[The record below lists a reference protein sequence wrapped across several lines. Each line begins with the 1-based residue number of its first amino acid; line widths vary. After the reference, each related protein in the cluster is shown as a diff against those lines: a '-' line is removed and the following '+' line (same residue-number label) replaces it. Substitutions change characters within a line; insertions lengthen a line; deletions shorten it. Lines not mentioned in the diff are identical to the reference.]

1 MPKRKKP
8 VKIVVPNPEPG
19 DVVLMRDWL
28 GESLEVK
35 VKYIGYSL
43 TYGDTVEGTVV
54 EHTQKG
60 RAVGGKHVA
69 LPLSHKI
76 DSARAHSE
84 RRGKWTIELPDGTT
98 EEVRSKR
105 AAQELCE
112 ERGVVF
118 QQV

>member
-1 MPKRKKP
+1 MPKRRKKT
-8 VKIVVPNPEPG
+8 VVPNPEAG
-19 DVVLMRDWL
+19 DVVVMRDWL

-35 VKYIGYSL
+35 VQKIGHSPA
-43 TYGDTVEGTVV
+43 YGDTVEGTVV
-54 EHTQKG
+54 EHIGKG
-60 RAVGGKHVA
+60 RAVGGKYVA

-98 EEVRSKR
+98 EEVKSKR

-112 ERGVVF
+112 ERGVLF

>member
-1 MPKRKKP
+1 MPKKKP

-35 VKYIGYSL
+35 VKYIGFSL
-43 TYGDTVEGTVV
+43 HYGDTVEGTVV
-54 EHTQKG
+54 EHIDKG
-60 RAVGGKHVA
+60 RTVGGRHVA

-84 RRGKWTIELPDGTT
+84 RRGKWIIELPDGTT
-98 EEVRSKR
+98 ELAKSKR
-105 AAQELCE
+105 AAQELCD